1 MFKIFVI
8 GIAESVLSTR
18 QKKLLAGCT
27 LIVGARRFAAI
38 TRKIPVEFQDIAPLT
53 PALAEIARHLEH
65 GNVAVLASGDPLFYG
80 IGRRLLADFPAEQI
94 EILPALSS
102 VQQACALFRIP
113 WDDAFVTSLHGR
125 TAAHLPG
132 LLLGHAK
139 SVVLTDAKH
148 SPERIARLLLDY
160 LHSIGEMKL
169 VRTIRMMVAEDL
181 GLANESIFCGTLEEG
196 STRHFTP
203 LNIVCLLI
211 PAAASLP
218 DYRFGLSED
227 QFHHSRGLITKNE
240 VRAATLHQLRLPE
253 TGVFWDIGA
262 GSGSLSIEA
271 ARANPK
277 LTVYAIEQKE
287 EELQNI
293 KNNIVKFRGFNI
305 VPVPG
310 RAPEALEGLPAPS
323 RIFVGGSGGSL
334 PAIIEMAAARLP
346 VHGVL
351 VVNGVTDRTVQ
362 EAPPLMVNHGFTVT
376 TSVIGVTRTE
386 PDDAEKENEKEK
398 EKKFNPITIMTGRR

>member
-18 QKKLLAGCT
+18 QKKLLAGCV
-27 LIVGARRFAAI
+27 LIVGARRFAAM
-38 TRKIPVEFQDIAPLT
+38 TDKIPVEFHDIAPL
-53 PALAEIARHLEH
+53 PQALAEIASHLQQ

-113 WDDAFVTSLHGR
+113 WDDAFVASLHGR

-139 SVVLTDAKH
+139 TIVLTDAKH

-160 LHSIGEMKL
+160 LQSVGETKL
-169 VRTIRMMVAEDL
+169 VQTIRMMVAEDL
-181 GLANESIFCGTLEEG
+181 GLANETTFCGTLEEG
-196 STRHFTP
+196 ATRHFTP
-203 LNIVCLLI
+203 LNIVCLLV
-211 PAAASLP
+211 PAATALP
-218 DYRFGLSED
+218 HYRFGLSED
-227 QFHHSRGLITKNE
+227 QLHHSRGLITKDE

-277 LTVYAIEQKE
+277 LTVFAIERKD
-287 EELQNI
+287 EELENI
-293 KNNIVKFRGFNI
+293 KNNIVKFRSFNI

-310 RAPEALEGLPAPS
+310 RAPEVLEGLPAPD
-323 RIFVGGSGGSL
+323 RIFIGGSSGSL
-334 PAIIEMAAARLP
+334 PAIIEMAADRLAAR
-346 VHGVL
+346 GVL

-362 EAPPLMVNHGFTVT
+362 EAPPLLAKHGFIVSR
-376 TSVIGVTRTE
+376 SVIGVTRTE
-386 PDDAEKENEKEK
+386 SDGTEKI
-398 EKKFNPITIMTGRR
+398 FNPITILTGRR

>member
-1 MFKIFVI
+1 MFKLYVI
-8 GIAESVLSTR
+8 GIAESVLSAR
-18 QKKLLAGCT
+18 QKKLLTGCT

-38 TRKIPVEFQDIAPLT
+38 THKIPVEFQDITPL
-53 PALAEIARHLEH
+53 PQALAEIAARLQH

-94 EILPALSS
+94 EIHPALSS

-139 SVVLTDAKH
+139 TVVLTDAKH

-160 LHSIGEMKL
+160 LHSIGETKL
-169 VRTIRMMVAEDL
+169 PQTIRMMVAEDL
-181 GLANESIFCGTLEEG
+181 GLENERIFNGTLEEG

-203 LNIVCLLI
+203 LNIVCLLV
-211 PAAASLP
+211 PVAASLP
-218 DYRFGLSED
+218 HYRFGLSED
-227 QFHHSRGLITKNE
+227 QLHHSRGLITKDE

-253 TGVFWDIGA
+253 TGIFWDIGA

-271 ARANPK
+271 ARANPN
-277 LTVYAIEQKE
+277 LTVYAIEQKD

-293 KNNIVKFRGFNI
+293 KNNIVKFRSFNI

-310 RAPEALEGLPAPS
+310 RAPESLDGLPAPN

-334 PAIIEMAAARLP
+334 PAIIEMAAARLS

-351 VVNGVTDRTVQ
+351 VVNGVTDKTVQ
-362 EAPPLMVNHGFTVT
+362 EAPALMARHGFTVT
-376 TSVIGVTRTE
+376 ASVIEVTRTD
-386 PDDAEKENEKEK
+386 PGSAEKEKEK